1 MVKKRIYN
9 QFQCIFFISVSVY
22 DQSKG
27 GEIGSWFSGCYKNA
41 EDACYLK
48 DTSKYFLFFKEYN
61 MEISA

>member
-1 MVKKRIYN
+1 MGKECDKREM
-9 QFQCIFFISVSVY
+9 CLFFSVSVY

-48 DTSKYFLFFKEYN
+48 DTST
-61 MEISA
+61 

>member
-9 QFQCIFFISVSVY
+9 QFQSIFFISVSVY
-22 DQSKG
+22 DQSPG

-48 DTSKYFLFFKEYN
+48 DTSK
-61 MEISA
+61 

>member
-1 MVKKRIYN
+1 MTNEGGLGIGEWKNVIKKK
-9 QFQCIFFISVSVY
+9 CTSFFSVSVY

-48 DTSKYFLFFKEYN
+48 DTST
-61 MEISA
+61 